1 MWEMQDKMDA
11 KRREKFVDAIKGSP
25 MMIPEKNP
33 TMDEIFA
40 SLPFTPASRV
50 TEADEKDD
58 RRSLE
63 RKLQDSL
70 FLLVKRNRKENAWQ
84 FPQGKLKE
92 DETLRS
98 AAERVIDRA
107 TGKNFSNQKH
117 TYPSHHLYPLYMVTN
132 YNLYVNNNFRFVGK
146 SRRWFISNAPIGHYC
161 YEYPESVQ
169 KTRNQFGAK
178 VFFYRAQMLSD
189 AIKLETRLYTDYAWI
204 SRNEAEQYFNPEST
218 DFMNHL
224 LLD

>member
-1 MWEMQDKMDA
+1 MWEMQDKMND
-11 KRREKFVDAIKGSP
+11 KRRAAFIEAIGPNHP

-33 TMDEIFA
+33 SMEEILS

-70 FLLVKRNRKENAWQ
+70 FLLVKRNRNENAWQ

-98 AAERVIDRA
+98 AAERIIDRA
-107 TGKNFSNQKH
+107 TGKD
-117 TYPSHHLYPLYMVTN
+117 
-132 YNLYVNNNFRFVGK
+132 
-146 SRRWFISNAPIGHYC
+146 
-161 YEYPESVQ
+161 YED
-169 KTRNQFGAK
+169 
-178 VFFYRAQMLSD
+178 M
-189 AIKLETRLYTDYAWI
+189 
-204 SRNEAEQYFNPEST
+204 
-218 DFMNHL
+218 
-224 LLD
+224 

>member
-107 TGKNFSNQKH
+107 TGENFSNHKTH
-117 TYPSHHLYPLYMVTN
+117 
-132 YNLYVNNNFRFVGK
+132 
-146 SRRWFISNAPIGHYC
+146 IS
-161 YEYPESVQ
+161 
-169 KTRNQFGAK
+169 F
-178 VFFYRAQMLSD
+178 
-189 AIKLETRLYTDYAWI
+189 
-204 SRNEAEQYFNPEST
+204 
-218 DFMNHL
+218 
-224 LLD
+224 